1 MALTAVG
8 TNVLEGE
15 RRDSVITLPITD
27 STTLTVADFLEL
39 SSGKLIK
46 SITTL
51 STSLVGVAATTK
63 TSGVYST
70 SGQQDHMG
78 AVTEGLLKL
87 KGLVEGSGGTYKTA
101 IAVGTK
107 VSMHYDATSGY
118 GQFVVASEAAP
129 VGTVVKG
136 TVASSG
142 STDDQWDYV
151 LVQMDF
157 ERVAGGS
164 SVVGTGA
171 ITTAKLAAL
180 AVTDAKVA
188 VGAISATKT
197 ATDVPAQINSTK
209 QWMDCGS
216 YAMTAT
222 ESTAVIDWS
231 STLTSTAGVIIFT
244 QALTATTPIP
254 IPGTMTDTSFT
265 LTGTNSQTGNWFAWI
280 PNTSK

>member
-1 MALTAVG
+1 MTLTAVG
-8 TNVLEGE
+8 TNVIEGE
-15 RRDSVITLPITD
+15 RSDNVITLPITD
-27 STTLTVADFLEL
+27 STTLTTGDFLEL

-46 SITTL
+46 SVSTL
-51 STSLVGVAATTK
+51 STVLTGIAATTK

-70 SGQQDHMG
+70 SGQQDCMG
-78 AVTEGLLKL
+78 VITEGLVEL

-118 GQFVVASEAAP
+118 GQFVVNSDAAP
-129 VGTVVKG
+129 CGTVIKG

-142 STDDQWDYV
+142 STVDQYDYV
-151 LVQMDF
+151 LVQLDF

-164 SVVGTGA
+164 SIIGTGA
-171 ITTAKLAAL
+171 VTTGKLGAL

-188 VGAISATKT
+188 VGAVSATKT
-197 ATDVPAQINSTK
+197 AVDVPAQINATK

-216 YAMTAT
+216 YAVTAT
-222 ESTAVIDWS
+222 ETTTVIDWS
-231 STLTSTAGVIIFT
+231 STLTSTAGVKVFA
-244 QALTATTPIP
+244 QALTATGTVA

>member
-1 MALTAVG
+1 MTLTAMG
-8 TNVLEGE
+8 TNTLEGE
-15 RRDSVITLPITD
+15 RFDSTITLPITD
-27 STTLTVADFLEL
+27 STTLTVGDFVEL

-51 STSLVGVAATTK
+51 STVLTGIAATTK

-70 SGQQDHMG
+70 SGQQDYMG
-78 AVTEGLLKL
+78 VITEGTVKF

-118 GQFVVASEAAP
+118 GQFVVNSDAAP
-129 VGTVVKG
+129 CGTVIKG
-136 TVASSG
+136 SVASSG
-142 STDDQWDYV
+142 STVAQWDYV
-151 LVQMDF
+151 LVQLDF

-164 SVVGTGA
+164 SIIGTGA
-171 ITTAKLAAL
+171 VTTGKLAAL
-180 AVTDAKVA
+180 AVTDAKIA
-188 VGAISATKT
+188 VGAVSATKS
-197 ATDVPAQINSTK
+197 AADVPAQINATK
-209 QWMDCGS
+209 QWMDCGT
-216 YAMTAT
+216 YAVSST

-231 STLTSTAGVIIFT
+231 STLTSTVGVKVFA